1 MLEFEQRG
9 IAIDT
14 PAQETVDIDRVETR
28 RRLEFVTAKLGSS
41 AMQDVILGEDLDS
54 LSQDD
59 FDLVA

>member
-28 RRLEFVTAKLGSS
+28 RRLDFVTAKLGSS
-41 AMQDVILGEDLDS
+41 AMQDVTLGEDLDS

>member
-14 PAQETVDIDRVETR
+14 PAQETIDIDRVETR

>member
-1 MLEFEQRG
+1 MLEFEQGG

-41 AMQDVILGEDLDS
+41 AMQDVVLGEGFDELAQS
-54 LSQDD
+54 D
-59 FDLVA
+59 FDLAA

>member
-28 RRLEFVTAKLGSS
+28 RRLDFVTAKLGSS
-41 AMQDVILGEDLDS
+41 AMQDVTLGEGFDELAQSDLD
-54 LSQDD
+54 L
-59 FDLVA
+59 AA